1 MSNLKVPKNE
11 STLTLSTLQGY
22 EENFISYLD
31 VDDLTLKAY
40 KVGIENFMSYLKE
53 HNINMPTR
61 DNVIE
66 YRNHLRET
74 YQDNTVNSYMT
85 ALRRLFKYLSLKG
98 LYQDLTID
106 IKGARHSDTPKKQ
119 VLTQEQASMIYKNL
133 TDKREKCLY
142 SLLISTGLRGVEV
155 ARARLEDIKTHNGE
169 VVLWVQC
176 KKHDSRDE
184 YVKLDKQ
191 VLQDILDYVGD
202 RTTGS
207 IFISTSNHNKDKG
220 VSIKTLR
227 REINKILE
235 RFGLKDETMSLHS
248 TRRTFATIS
257 YNNGVDIQQIK
268 QILHHRSI
276 QTTTKYINASIR
288 DNNNGENIVAS
299 AILRGGA

>member
-1 MSNLKVPKNE
+1 MKELTKTE
-11 STLTLSTLQGY
+11 SALTLSTLQGY
-22 EENFISYLD
+22 EENFIDYLD
-31 VDDLTLKAY
+31 VDDLTLTSY

-85 ALRRLFKYLSLKG
+85 SLRRLFKYLSLKG

-106 IKGARHSDTPKKQ
+106 IKGARHSSTPKKQ
-119 VLTQEQASMIYKNL
+119 VLTEQQASEIYKGL
-133 TDKREKCLY
+133 TDKREKALY

-155 ARARLEDIKTHNGE
+155 ARARLEDIKIHNGE

-176 KKHDSRDE
+176 KKHQSRDE
-184 YVKLDKQ
+184 YVKLDSQ

-207 IFISTSNHNKDKG
+207 IFLSTSNHNKGEG

-227 REINKILE
+227 REMNKVFE
-235 RFGLKDETMSLHS
+235 RFAVKSDTISLHS

-257 YNNGVDIQQIK
+257 YNNGVDLRDIQD
-268 QILHHRSI
+268 ILHHKSV
-276 QTTTKYINASIR
+276 QTTTRYVNSAIR
-288 DNNNGENIVAS
+288 DNNKGESIVAS
-299 AILRGGA
+299 VILRGGV